1 MRLDCSQ
8 SNIHTYGHGQ
18 ATIHRNV
25 YAVLPVE
32 RHRAITEAVT
42 SAGVVSTE
50 TLVALVGASA
60 ETVRRDMA
68 VLEERGVIRRVHGGA
83 ATAAVLRVGEEPSFT
98 VRSTADRDAK
108 TTLARVAVELL
119 RNGQTVVIDIGTTA
133 VEVARAIPQDFRGTI
148 ATPSL
153 LVATELADRPG
164 IELLVCGG
172 RVRGGDLACSNA
184 HAKAFFTDLYADI
197 AFLGSGG
204 VAADVGLTDFHLDEV
219 DVKTTIIA
227 NSARSYVLADSSK
240 LGRVSPH
247 RVCGLTALDGLIT
260 DSTVPEDLSH
270 AIADAGGII
279 VSPEITDAE
288 PGPATHDVRGT

>member
-1 MRLDCSQ
+1 M
-8 SNIHTYGHGQ
+8 
-18 ATIHRNV
+18 
-25 YAVLPVE
+25 LPVE
-32 RHRAITEAVT
+32 RHRAITDAVT
-42 SAGVVSTE
+42 ATGVVSTE
-50 TLVALVGASA
+50 ALVALLAVSA
-60 ETVRRDMA
+60 ETVRRDLA
-68 VLEERGVIRRVHGGA
+68 VLEERGVIHRVHGGA
-83 ATAAVLRVGEEPSFT
+83 ATAATRGSGEEPSFT
-98 VRSTADRDAK
+98 VRSTTERDAK

-133 VEVARAIPQDFRGTI
+133 VEVARAIPHDFRGTV

-172 RVRGGDLACSNA
+172 RVRGGDLSCANG
-184 HAKAFFTDLYADI
+184 HAKAFFADLYADI

-219 DVKTTIIA
+219 EVKTTIIA
-227 NSARSYVLADSSK
+227 NSAHSYVLADSSK

-247 RVCGLTALDGLIT
+247 RVCALSALDGIIT
-260 DSTVPEDLSH
+260 DSTVPDDLSR

-279 VSPEITDAE
+279 ASPEITD
-288 PGPATHDVRGT
+288 DVRGA

>member
-1 MRLDCSQ
+1 MP
-8 SNIHTYGHGQ
+8 T
-18 ATIHRNV
+18 
-25 YAVLPVE
+25 VLPVE
-32 RHRAITEAVT
+32 RHSAIAEAVT

-50 TLVALVGASA
+50 ALVTLLAVSA
-60 ETVRRDMA
+60 ETVRRDLA
-68 VLEERGVIRRVHGGA
+68 VLEERGIIRRVHGGA
-83 ATAAVLRVGEEPSFT
+83 ATAATRDSGEPSFT
-98 VRSTADRDAK
+98 VRSTSDRDAK
-108 TTLARVAVELL
+108 ATLARAAVGLL
-119 RNGQTVVIDIGTTA
+119 RDGQTVVIDIGTTA
-133 VEVARAIPQDFRGTI
+133 VEVARAIPRDFRGTV

-172 RVRGGDLACSNA
+172 RVRRGDLSCANA
-184 HAKAFFTDLYADI
+184 HAKAFFANLYADI

-247 RVCGLTALDGLIT
+247 RVCALTALDGVIT
-260 DSTVPEDLSH
+260 DSTVPEDLSR

-279 VSPEITDAE
+279 VSPERTD
-288 PGPATHDVRGT
+288 DLRGA

>member
-1 MRLDCSQ
+1 M
-8 SNIHTYGHGQ
+8 
-18 ATIHRNV
+18 
-25 YAVLPVE
+25 LPVE

-50 TLVALVGASA
+50 ALVALLAVSA
-60 ETVRRDMA
+60 ETVRRDLA
-68 VLEERGVIRRVHGGA
+68 VLEERGVIHRVHGGA
-83 ATAAVLRVGEEPSFT
+83 ATAATRGSGEEPSFT
-98 VRSTADRDAK
+98 VRSTAERDAK
-108 TTLARVAVELL
+108 ATLARVAVELL

-172 RVRGGDLACSNA
+172 RVRGGDLACANA
-184 HAKAFFTDLYADI
+184 HAKAFFADLYADI
-197 AFLGSGG
+197 AFVGSGG

-219 DVKTTIIA
+219 EVKTTIIA
-227 NSARSYVLADSSK
+227 NSAHSYVLADSSK

-247 RVCGLTALDGLIT
+247 RVCALSALDGIIT
-260 DSTVPEDLSH
+260 DSTVPEDLSR

-279 VSPEITDAE
+279 VSPDLTD
-288 PGPATHDVRGT
+288 DVRGA

>member
-1 MRLDCSQ
+1 M
-8 SNIHTYGHGQ
+8 
-18 ATIHRNV
+18 
-25 YAVLPVE
+25 LPVE

-42 SAGVVSTE
+42 AAGVVSTE
-50 TLVALVGASA
+50 ALVALLDVSA

-68 VLEERGVIRRVHGGA
+68 VLEERGVIHRVHGGA
-83 ATAAVLRVGEEPSFT
+83 ATAAVRGAGEEQSFT
-98 VRSTADRDAK
+98 ERSTADRDAK
-108 TTLARVAVELL
+108 ATLARVAVQLL
-119 RNGQTVVIDIGTTA
+119 QNGQTVVIDIGTTA

-172 RVRGGDLACSNA
+172 RVRRGDLACANA
-184 HAKAFFTDLYADI
+184 HAKGFFADLYADI

-219 DVKTTIIA
+219 EVKTTIIA

-247 RVCGLTALDGLIT
+247 RVCALTALNGIIT
-260 DSTVPEDLSH
+260 DSTVPDDLSH

-279 VSPEITDAE
+279 VSPDITD
-288 PGPATHDVRGT
+288 DLRGA

>member
-1 MRLDCSQ
+1 
-8 SNIHTYGHGQ
+8 
-18 ATIHRNV
+18 
-25 YAVLPVE
+25 VLPVE

-50 TLVALVGASA
+50 ALVALLAVSA
-60 ETVRRDMA
+60 ETVRRDLA
-68 VLEERGVIRRVHGGA
+68 VLEERGDIRRVHGGA
-83 ATAAVLRVGEEPSFT
+83 ATRGSGEEPSFT
-98 VRSTADRDAK
+98 VRSTAARDAK
-108 TTLARVAVELL
+108 ATLARVAVELL

-133 VEVARAIPQDFRGTI
+133 VEVARAIPQDFRGTV

-172 RVRGGDLACSNA
+172 RVRRGDLACANA
-184 HAKAFFTDLYADI
+184 HAKAFFADLYPDI
-197 AFLGSGG
+197 ALLGSGG

-219 DVKTTIIA
+219 EVKTTIIA
-227 NSARSYVLADSSK
+227 NSAHSYVLADSSK

-247 RVCGLTALDGLIT
+247 RVCALTALDGIIT
-260 DSTVPEDLSH
+260 DSTVPEDLSR

-279 VSPEITDAE
+279 VSPEIT
-288 PGPATHDVRGT
+288 HDVRGA